1 MTGHYDLGLV
11 FFSIFIAVIAS
22 FVTIDLSSRVATAHG
37 GSSTNY
43 WLAGGSISMGMG
55 IWAMHFVGMLAFS
68 LPIAMSYDVGITLA
82 SLLVAIA
89 ASGLALYT
97 LSFDRLEMRWL
108 LISGTLMGL
117 GIASMHYL
125 GMEAMRM
132 RPRIEFDPGLVAI
145 SILIAIGASIA
156 ALWIAFQLRIENIFS
171 GFGRKCAGAL
181 VMGLAISGMHYTGMK
196 SASFAA
202 GSVCTTGAAAI
213 DNLTLA
219 GIVSASA
226 MMFLMLS
233 LLVSACVV
241 MPRTIRGR
249 IALLVAG
256 SMLPVL
262 LLAVAVVSYD
272 YYCGKNFLI
281 SLSILS
287 ARAAIADV
295 DKKLI
300 TIETSLLTL
309 ATSRLLT
316 PDNLGKFNQ
325 QAIQAAASLNVD
337 AITLSNA
344 NGQILID
351 TRQPDL
357 WTTASGENIIKL
369 QRLFEVGKPVTSDL
383 FFSSANGRP
392 QIKVVVPMRQEG
404 KIIYELGA
412 VLYASRMQDLLVQRK
427 LPANRIVAIFDSTGT
442 VIARSHEASRFVGE
456 KGAPA
461 VLAFLR
467 READEES
474 FENTTREGILVSS
487 NFSRSPTSRWSVG
500 IGIPTDIFLRDLWKT
515 IWWMMLAL
523 AMLLLCSLA
532 IAWRIGTSTNRSMHS
547 LIAPALELGSG
558 AHVKIPLLGLFEADE
573 VGTALNQA
581 SVLLQAARH
590 DAQHDVLTGMANRAL
605 FNAIVQQQLMTAK
618 RSSEHLAVLYIDLD
632 GFKKINDT
640 HGHATGDVLLKIVG
654 SRIQATLRECDLA
667 ARLGG
672 DEFAVLL
679 IQTVKHGPESVA
691 VKLIE
696 TLSTPFQI
704 GTLNLEISASIGV
717 AIYPESGD
725 TVVGLLREADEAMYQ
740 AKQRG
745 KKTYVVASRHQE
757 PSVLS

>member
-1 MTGHYDLGLV
+1 MSGHYDQGLV

-22 FVTIDLSSRVATAHG
+22 FVTIDLSSRVATAR
-37 GSSTNY
+37 GSSSAKY
-43 WLAGGSISMGMG
+43 WLVGGSISMGMG

-68 LPIAMSYDVGITLA
+68 LPIAMSYDLWITLA

-97 LSFDRLEMRWL
+97 LSFDRLEVHWL
-108 LISGTLMGL
+108 LISGTLMGI

-125 GMEAMRM
+125 GMAAMRM
-132 RPRIEFDPGLVAI
+132 RPSIVFDPSLVTI
-145 SILIAIGASIA
+145 SIIIAIGASIT

-171 GFGRKCAGAL
+171 GFGKKCAGAL
-181 VMGLAISGMHYTGMK
+181 VMGFAISGMHYTGMEA
-196 SASFAA
+196 ASFAA
-202 GSVCTTGAAAI
+202 GSICTTGAAAI

-226 MMFLMLS
+226 MLFLLLS

-249 IALLVAG
+249 IALLAVG
-256 SMLPVL
+256 SMLPVM
-262 LLAVAVVSYD
+262 LLAIAVVSYD
-272 YYCGKNFLI
+272 YHRGKKFLT
-281 SLSILS
+281 SLSIIS

-295 DKKLI
+295 DKNMV
-300 TIETSLLTL
+300 TVETSLLTL

-316 PDNLGKFNQ
+316 PDNLEKFNQ
-325 QAIQAAASLNVD
+325 QAIQAAANLNID

-344 NGQILID
+344 DGQMLID

-357 WTTASGENIIKL
+357 WTKAYGENTIKL
-369 QRLFEVGKPVTSDL
+369 QRLFQVGKPVISDL
-383 FFSSANGRP
+383 FVSSPNDRP
-392 QIKVVVPMRQEG
+392 QIKVVVPMRQDG
-404 KIIYELGA
+404 KIVYELGA
-412 VLYASRMQDLLVQRK
+412 VIYASRMQDLLVRRK
-427 LPANRIVAIFDSTGT
+427 LPADRIVAIFDSSGT
-442 VIARSHEASRFVGE
+442 VVARSHEASRFVGE
-456 KGAPA
+456 KGSPA

-467 READEES
+467 RDANEES
-474 FENTTREGILVSS
+474 FENRTREGIFVSS
-487 NFSRSPTSRWSVG
+487 NFSRSPVSRWAVG
-500 IGIPTDIFLRDLWKT
+500 IGIPTDIFLRDLWHT

-523 AMLLLCSLA
+523 AVLLLFSLT
-532 IAWRIGTSTNRSMHS
+532 IAWRIGTSINRSIHA

-558 AHVKIPLLGLFEADE
+558 FHVKIPLLGLFEADE

-581 SVLLQAARH
+581 SVLLQEARH

-605 FNAIVQQQLMTAK
+605 FNAILQQQLVIAK
-618 RSSEHLAVLYIDLD
+618 RSSGNLAVLYIDLD

-640 HGHATGDVLLKIVG
+640 HGHATGDVLLQTVG
-654 SRIQATLRECDLA
+654 SRIQASLRECDLA

-691 VKLIE
+691 AKLIE
-696 TLSTPFQI
+696 TLSAPFQI
-704 GTLNLEISASIGV
+704 GALKLEISASTGV

-725 TVVGLLREADEAMYQ
+725 TVVGMLRVADEAMYL

-745 KKTYVVASRHQE
+745 RKNYVVACAVSG
-757 PSVLS
+757 PSHG